1 MKKKDK
7 QWVWPGMGYTSKWQ
21 SYETHCEIDF
31 SEVRGKLLKRAV
43 NILHILP
50 WMLIGSSS
58 SVSASRSRLVCRGVS
73 FPKVRCVAFAL
84 GDPRVGHHR
93 RWWLVWAPFLGEA
106 TQIERKW
113 QQISDIPKYSLLV
126 LSRPVCDCS
135 CTGLDQVSGHDI
147 VAYSPPSSI
156 LTQFWFSCS
165 IKHLPDSNAKAKQDH
180 RTAPN
185 SSWMVRCAHSFLCPW
200 FFDAL
205 PRPSGPLSDGRVHPI
220 DICNEAAWTGRS
232 VRPRFAWSSS
242 YQIWA
247 GL

>member
-1 MKKKDK
+1 LTRNGIYLQMAKLWDTLWDRLFWGARKTS
-7 QWVWPGMGYTSKWQ
+7 QTCSEHIAYIALNANRVLQLRISYGTVWYAK
-21 SYETHCEIDF
+21 
-31 SEVRGKLLKRAV
+31 
-43 NILHILP
+43 
-50 WMLIGSSS
+50 
-58 SVSASRSRLVCRGVS
+58 VS

-156 LTQFWFSCS
+156 LTQFWFSAAAS
-165 IKHLPDSNAKAKQDH
+165 NTFQIRMLKRSKIIELPPIQAGWSVVLI
-180 RTAPN
+180 PF
-185 SSWMVRCAHSFLCPW
+185 CALLGSLMFRRGLVAHCRMAGCIQLTF
-200 FFDAL
+200 AM
-205 PRPSGPLSDGRVHPI
+205 
-220 DICNEAAWTGRS
+220 
-232 VRPRFAWSSS
+232 RPREPVDPWGRLLRGIHPTKFEQVCSC
-242 YQIWA
+242 Y
-247 GL
+247 